1 METIEIDGKKYE
13 VTGHADDGLPIIR
26 GIATSTQDGFDED
39 GNPKI
44 SVKVNVP
51 AIVVGATP
59 GKNGE

>member
-1 METIEIDGKKYE
+1 METIDIQGKQYKVIGHDKDGVPTIK
-13 VTGHADDGLPIIR
+13 GDAIQ
-26 GIATSTQDGFDED
+26 TQDGFDED